1 MVKLN
6 VMYETVRE
14 VTIEVPDEVATEL
27 DFQAMWEK
35 IHQVIDQS
43 YLSANILVVAKVVE
57 GVEEDEVIWE

>member
-6 VMYETVRE
+6 VMYEAVHE

-35 IHQVIDQS
+35 IDQITGQDN
-43 YLSANILVVAKVVE
+43 LSAEILMVEKVVE
-57 GVEEDEVIWE
+57 GAEENEVIWE